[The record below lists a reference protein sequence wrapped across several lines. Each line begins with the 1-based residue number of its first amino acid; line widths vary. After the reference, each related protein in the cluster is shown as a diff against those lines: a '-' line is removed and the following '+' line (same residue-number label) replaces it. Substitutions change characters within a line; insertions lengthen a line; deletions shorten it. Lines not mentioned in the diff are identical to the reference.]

1 MAVCHPRDA
10 KDEWDIMTWL
20 LLVHK
25 ISFRRTIR
33 IIRYLIIVT
42 ILKSWNS
49 CHKGTNLILRIGL
62 GSHEFGVP
70 LLVHL
75 SLWVECAGPSGRRP
89 RSSVAP
95 PQSGAAEKQTCTWGP
110 EGYRQA
116 NSPGGIYSRRGGV
129 SGWLA

>member
-75 SLWVECAGPSGRRP
+75 SLWV
-89 RSSVAP
+89 
-95 PQSGAAEKQTCTWGP
+95 
-110 EGYRQA
+110 
-116 NSPGGIYSRRGGV
+116 
-129 SGWLA
+129 

>member
-75 SLWVECAGPSGRRP
+75 SLWVEFAGPSGRRP

-95 PQSGAAEKQTCTWGP
+95 PQSGAAEKQTCTWPP
-110 EGYRQA
+110 EG
-116 NSPGGIYSRRGGV
+116 
-129 SGWLA
+129 